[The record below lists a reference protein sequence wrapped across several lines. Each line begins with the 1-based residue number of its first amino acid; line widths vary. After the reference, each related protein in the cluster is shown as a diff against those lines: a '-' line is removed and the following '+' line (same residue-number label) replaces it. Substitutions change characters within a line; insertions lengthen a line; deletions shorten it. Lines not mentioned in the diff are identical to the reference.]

1 MLIIV
6 KVMERI
12 AQLYPGHFPMLLQPL
27 LPTVLRNLIEEEV
40 GEREKGREGG
50 GRSEKEGRRE
60 RKRRRM
66 RGTSLLTF
74 KGHSA
79 KHMFLPSRAHT
90 HTGLSSYD
98 LGLLEPV
105 STNPGTE
112 HCFLLLLPS
121 RDGLPGPTDGT
132 YIVIM

>member
-1 MLIIV
+1 MVIIV

-12 AQLYPGHFPMLLQPL
+12 AQLYPAHFPMLLQPL

-40 GEREKGREGG
+40 GEREKGRERG

-60 RKRRRM
+60 RKRRGMHERDFSQHLK
-66 RGTSLLTF
+66 GTLLSTCF
-74 KGHSA
+74 
-79 KHMFLPSRAHT
+79 FLLVPT